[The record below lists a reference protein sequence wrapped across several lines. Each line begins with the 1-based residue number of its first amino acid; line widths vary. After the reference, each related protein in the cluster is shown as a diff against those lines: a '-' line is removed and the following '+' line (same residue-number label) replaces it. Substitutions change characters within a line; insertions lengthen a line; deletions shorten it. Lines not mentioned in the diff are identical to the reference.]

1 MCYEYLDHT
10 ADVQLHSWGNS
21 LEEAFGQQVIAMMA
35 LITELPTVHL
45 APPVLAEVV
54 STGHDLHSL
63 FYNFLDEWLY
73 KFNAELFVCRRI
85 SVGSIDRR
93 NWRVVSRGVG
103 AHFQLGQHPQGME
116 IKAVTYSAMRVTETL
131 QRTDV
136 LVIVD
141 V

>member
-10 ADVQLHSWGNS
+10 ADVQLHSWGAS

-35 LITELPTVHL
+35 LITELETVDL
-45 APPVLAEVV
+45 APPALAEVVEVV
-54 STGHDLHSL
+54 STGHNLHSL
-63 FYNFLDEWLY
+63 LYNFLDEWLY

-103 AHFQLGQHPQGME
+103 AHFRLGQHPQV
-116 IKAVTYSAMRVTETL
+116 KVRV
-131 QRTDV
+131 RV
-136 LVIVD
+136 RANPN
-141 V
+141 